1 MIEVPNTFKIRAK
14 SQFMKSPRGRPQK
27 AGADMAPCC
36 VNAAARQQGGVDGRN
51 EPTPRSIA
59 FGTVAAGCNKGTKR
73 ELLASVVLL

>member
-1 MIEVPNTFKIRAK
+1 
-14 SQFMKSPRGRPQK
+14 
-27 AGADMAPCC
+27 MAPCC